1 MSKHSI
7 GKTIATLRKT
17 KGWTQVE
24 LAEKLNVSDKAVSK
38 WESEAGLPEIS
49 QLPAMA
55 TLFGVTIDYLMTGK
69 TPEKEIVTIS
79 KAELCAKT
87 DDVSLAE
94 EVKDLPNDENNKNIV
109 DYILQYQSLN
119 VFKKLCEIDS
129 SFINRFKMLDAMR
142 LAVVSNSLSI
152 LVGKVFSVDRN
163 CKFTFENE
171 DEIKSLL
178 PVEDKEYFRNYQD
191 QCNCLIPRDFFT
203 LLVTDK
209 RVNETTLNVFLSNQN
224 GRECVWY
231 HAFPYLIDEAYKNG
245 NDKLLLKLLEISRKN
260 NAIAYETID
269 PIYDNYDSSYNYV
282 LNYFFIAP
290 KYGNKG
296 HGLVRVLKSTIKAA
310 LEKGD
315 FDMVQE
321 FNNINIDVENFVTT
335 KFRRLHESMTKSKCY
350 VATSDEIRVAKL
362 KLDKSVS
369 RTDLEIQSAIHN
381 GIVDIKELKE
391 IADFKAV
398 KKALNDYPVHPF
410 ELVYRMYQQQKWR
423 ELFEFSVDYDINRL
437 SDAILYQNKEDIEEN
452 ILEIWTKDNQPY
464 NRLKS
469 LCFNNNELYVS
480 IREISYGSQTNHNQK
495 SIQEV
500 IDYLNDVRQ
509 RIISELSN
517 KFDKEK
523 IVGELTK
530 DYLYSELSKGN
541 KELVIIKLCVRM
553 EAILKCD
560 YNYQGDFSEMLD
572 SFCNQFVTYDDENN
586 NYDPYTPAMLNR
598 LRRQRNSIVHA
609 EKIGEPMSDDEI
621 KQCIDYICSL

>member
-7 GKTIATLRKT
+7 GKTIATLRKA

-178 PVEDKEYFRNYQD
+178 PIEDKEYFRNYQD
-191 QCNCLIPRDFFT
+191 QCSCLIPRDFFT

-209 RVNETTLNVFLSNQN
+209 RINETTLNAFLSNQN

-245 NDKLLLKLLEISRKN
+245 NDKLLLKLLDISRKN

-296 HGLVRVLKSTIKAA
+296 HGLVRVLESTIKAA

-315 FDMVQE
+315 FDMLQE
-321 FNNINIDVENFVTT
+321 FNTINIDVENFVNT
-335 KFRRLHESMTKSKCY
+335 KFRRIHESMTKSKCY
-350 VATSDEIRVAKL
+350 VANFDEIRVAKL

-469 LCFNNNELYVS
+469 LCFNNNELHVS

-500 IDYLNDVRQ
+500 IDCLNDVRQ

-523 IVGELTK
+523 IVEELTK

-572 SFCNQFVTYDDENN
+572 RFCGQFNTYDDEGND
-586 NYDPYTPAMLNR
+586 YDPNTPDMLNR
-598 LRRQRNSIVHA
+598 LRRQRNSIVHS
-609 EKIGEPMSDDEI
+609 EKTVEPMSDDDI

>member
-1 MSKHSI
+1 MSEHSI
-7 GKTIATLRKT
+7 GKTIATLRKA

-38 WESEAGLPEIS
+38 WESEAGFPEIS

-94 EVKDLPNDENNKNIV
+94 EVKDLPNNENNKNIV
-109 DYILQYQSLN
+109 DYILEYQSLN

-129 SFINRFKMLDAMR
+129 NFIKRFKMLDAMT
-142 LAVVSNSLSI
+142 LAIVSNSLSL
-152 LVGKVFSVDRN
+152 LVGKEFFIDRN
-163 CKFTFENE
+163 CRFTFENE

-178 PVEDKEYFRNYQD
+178 PIEDKEYFRNYQD
-191 QCNCLIPRDFFT
+191 QCICIIPRDFFT

-209 RVNETTLNVFLSNQN
+209 RVNETTLNTLLSNQN

-245 NDKLLLKLLEISRKN
+245 NDKLLLKLLDISRKN
-260 NAIAYETID
+260 NAIAYDTID

-296 HGLVRVLKSTIKAA
+296 HGLVRILESTIKAA

-321 FNNINIDVENFVTT
+321 FNNINVDVENFVNT
-335 KFRRLHESMTKSKCY
+335 KFRRVHESMTKSKCY
-350 VATSDEIRVAKL
+350 VANADEIRVAKL

-369 RTDLEIQSAIHN
+369 KADLEIQSAIHN

-391 IADFKAV
+391 IANFTAV

-437 SDAILYQNKEDIEEN
+437 SDAILHQNKEEIKEN

-480 IREISYGSQTNHNQK
+480 IREISYGSRTNHNQK

-500 IDYLNDVRQ
+500 IDYLNEVRQ

-530 DYLYSELSKGN
+530 DYFYSELSKGN

-572 SFCNQFVTYDDENN
+572 RFCGQFNTYDDEGND
-586 NYDPYTPAMLNR
+586 YDPYTPDMLNR
-598 LRRQRNSIVHA
+598 LRRQRNSIVHS
-609 EKIGEPMSDDEI
+609 EKTVEPMSDDDI

>member
-1 MSKHSI
+1 MSEHSI
-7 GKTIATLRKT
+7 GKTIATLRKA

-38 WESEAGLPEIS
+38 WESEAGFPEIS

-109 DYILQYQSLN
+109 DYILEYQSLN

-129 SFINRFKMLDAMR
+129 NFIKCFKMLDAMT
-142 LAVVSNSLSI
+142 LAIVSNSLSL
-152 LVGKVFSVDRN
+152 LVGKEFFIDRN
-163 CKFTFENE
+163 CRFTFENE

-178 PVEDKEYFRNYQD
+178 PIEDKEYFRDYQD
-191 QCNCLIPRDFFT
+191 QCICIIPRDFFT

-209 RVNETTLNVFLSNQN
+209 RVNETTLNTLLSNQN

-245 NDKLLLKLLEISRKN
+245 NDKLLLKLLDISRKN
-260 NAIAYETID
+260 NAIAYDTID

-296 HGLVRVLKSTIKAA
+296 HGLVRILESTIKAA

-321 FNNINIDVENFVTT
+321 FNNINVDVESFVNT
-335 KFRRLHESMTKSKCY
+335 KFRNIHKESTKCY
-350 VATSDEIRVAKL
+350 IANADEIRVAKL

-391 IADFKAV
+391 IADFTAV
-398 KKALNDYPVHPF
+398 KKGLNDYPVHPF

-437 SDAILYQNKEDIEEN
+437 SDAILHQNKEDIEEN
-452 ILEIWTKDNQPY
+452 ILEIWTKDNQLY
-464 NRLKS
+464 NRLKT

-480 IREISYGSQTNHNQK
+480 IREVSYGSRTNHNQK

-500 IDYLNDVRQ
+500 IDYLNNVRQ

-517 KFDKEK
+517 KLDKEK

-530 DYLYSELSKGN
+530 DYFYSELSRGN
-541 KELVIIKLCVRM
+541 NELVIIKLCVRM

-560 YNYQGDFSEMLD
+560 YGYQGDFSEMLD
-572 SFCNQFVTYDDENN
+572 RFCGQFNTYDDEGND
-586 NYDPYTPAMLNR
+586 YDPYTPDMLNR
-598 LRRQRNSIVHA
+598 LRRQRNSIVHS
-609 EKIGEPMSDDEI
+609 EKTVEPMSDDDI

>member
-7 GKTIATLRKT
+7 GKTIANLRKT

-560 YNYQGDFSEMLD
+560 YNFQGDFSEMLD
-572 SFCNQFVTYDDENN
+572 HFCNQFETYDDESN

-609 EKIGEPMSDDEI
+609 EKMVEAMSDDEI

>member
-7 GKTIATLRKT
+7 GKTIATLRKA

-49 QLPAMA
+49 QLPTMA
-55 TLFGVTIDYLMTGK
+55 TLFGVTIDYLLTGK

-94 EVKDLPNDENNKNIV
+94 EVKDLPHDENNKKIV

-152 LVGKVFSVDRN
+152 LVGKVFSIDGN
-163 CKFTFENE
+163 YKFTFENK

-178 PVEDKEYFRNYQD
+178 PVEDKEYFRNYED
-191 QCNCLIPRDFFT
+191 QCICLIPRDFFT

-209 RVNETTLNVFLSNQN
+209 RVNETTLNTFLSNQN

-245 NDKLLLKLLEISRKN
+245 NDKLLLKLLDISRKN

-269 PIYDNYDSSYNYV
+269 PIVIYDSSYDYV
-282 LNYFFIAP
+282 LNYFFIAS

-296 HGLVRVLKSTIKAA
+296 HGLVRVLESTIKAA

-335 KFRRLHESMTKSKCY
+335 KFRREHESVTKSKCY
-350 VATSDEIRVAKL
+350 IATSDEIRVAKL

-381 GIVDIKELKE
+381 GIVDIKEVKE

-437 SDAILYQNKEDIEEN
+437 SDAILYQSKEDIEEN

-480 IREISYGSQTNHNQK
+480 RSEITYGSRTNHNQK

-530 DYLYSELSKGN
+530 DYFYSELSKGN
-541 KELVIIKLCVRM
+541 MELVIIKLCVRM
-553 EAILKCD
+553 EAILKYD

-572 SFCNQFVTYDDENN
+572 RFCGQFNTYDDEMN
-586 NYDPYTPAMLNR
+586 NYDPYTPDMLNR
-598 LRRQRNSIVHA
+598 LRRQRNSIVHS
-609 EKIGEPMSDDEI
+609 EKTDKPMSDYDI
-621 KQCIDYICSL
+621 KQCIEYICSL

>member
-437 SDAILYQNKEDIEEN
+437 SDSIMKQNKTGIETAILET
-452 ILEIWTKDNQPY
+452 WTKDNQP
-464 NRLKS
+464 NDIRI
-469 LCFNNNELYVS
+469 LCINNDEMYAS
-480 IREISYGSQTNHNQK
+480 RSEILCGGRDNHKQK
-495 SIQEV
+495 NIQEV
-500 IDYLNDVRQ
+500 VDYLSAVRQ
-509 RIISELSN
+509 RIIEELAI
-517 KFDKEK
+517 KFDKDR
-523 IVGELTK
+523 ITGELTK
-530 DYLYSELSKGN
+530 EYFDSELSKGN

-572 SFCNQFVTYDDENN
+572 SFCNQFETYDDENN
-586 NYDPYTPAMLNR
+586 NYDPYTPALLNR

-609 EKIGEPMSDDEI
+609 EKQGEPMSDEEI

>member
-335 KFRRLHESMTKSKCY
+335 KFRREHESVTKSKCY

-560 YNYQGDFSEMLD
+560 YNFQGDFSEMLD
-572 SFCNQFVTYDDENN
+572 HFCNQFETYDDESN

-598 LRRQRNSIVHA
+598 LRRQRNSIVHS
-609 EKIGEPMSDDEI
+609 EKQGEPMSDEEI

>member
-209 RVNETTLNVFLSNQN
+209 RVNETTLNAFLSNQN

-245 NDKLLLKLLEISRKN
+245 NDKLLLKLLDISRKN

-269 PIYDNYDSSYNYV
+269 PIYDNYDSSHNYV

-335 KFRRLHESMTKSKCY
+335 KFRRVHESMTKSKCY

-423 ELFEFSVDYDINRL
+423 ELFEFSVDHDINRL

-480 IREISYGSQTNHNQK
+480 IREISYGSRTNHNQK

-530 DYLYSELSKGN
+530 DYFYSELSKGN

-572 SFCNQFVTYDDENN
+572 RFCGQFNTYDDEGN
-586 NYDPYTPAMLNR
+586 NYDPYTPDMLNR
-598 LRRQRNSIVHA
+598 LRRQRNSIVHS
-609 EKIGEPMSDDEI
+609 EKTVEPMSDDDI
-621 KQCIDYICSL
+621 KQCVDYICSL

>member
-7 GKTIATLRKT
+7 GKTIATLRKA

-38 WESEAGLPEIS
+38 WESEAGFPEIS

-109 DYILQYQSLN
+109 DYILQYQCLN
-119 VFKKLCEIDS
+119 VFKKLCETDS
-129 SFINRFKMLDAMR
+129 NFIKRFKMLDAMT
-142 LAVVSNSLSI
+142 LAAVSNSLS
-152 LVGKVFSVDRN
+152 LLSGKEFPIDRN
-163 CKFTFENE
+163 CRFTFENE

-178 PVEDKEYFRNYQD
+178 PIEDKEYFRNYQD
-191 QCNCLIPRDFFT
+191 QCICIIPRDFFT

-209 RVNETTLNVFLSNQN
+209 RINETTLNTLLSNQN

-245 NDKLLLKLLEISRKN
+245 NDKLLLKLLDISRKN
-260 NAIAYETID
+260 NAIAYDTID

-296 HGLVRVLKSTIKAA
+296 HGLVRILESTIKAA

-321 FNNINIDVENFVTT
+321 FNNINVDVENFVNT
-335 KFRRLHESMTKSKCY
+335 KFRRVHESMTKSKCY
-350 VATSDEIRVAKL
+350 VANADEIRVAKL

-369 RTDLEIQSAIHN
+369 KADLEIQSAIHN

-391 IADFKAV
+391 IANFTAV

-437 SDAILYQNKEDIEEN
+437 SDAILHQNKEEIEEN

-480 IREISYGSQTNHNQK
+480 IREVSYGSRTNHNQK

-500 IDYLNDVRQ
+500 IDYLNEVRQ

-530 DYLYSELSKGN
+530 DYFYSELSKGN

-572 SFCNQFVTYDDENN
+572 RFCGQFNTYDDEGND
-586 NYDPYTPAMLNR
+586 YDPYTPDMLNR
-598 LRRQRNSIVHA
+598 LRRQRNSIVHS
-609 EKIGEPMSDDEI
+609 EKTVEPMSDDDI

>member
-7 GKTIATLRKT
+7 GKTIATLRKA

-49 QLPAMA
+49 QLPTMA
-55 TLFGVTIDYLMTGK
+55 TLFGVTIDYLLTGK

-94 EVKDLPNDENNKNIV
+94 EVKDLPNNENNKNIV
-109 DYILQYQSLN
+109 DYILEYQSLN

-209 RVNETTLNVFLSNQN
+209 RVNETTLNTFVSNQN

-245 NDKLLLKLLEISRKN
+245 NDKLLLKLLDISRKN

-269 PIYDNYDSSYNYV
+269 PIVIYDSSYDYV
-282 LNYFFIAP
+282 LNYFFIAS

-296 HGLVRVLKSTIKAA
+296 HGLVRVLESTIKAA

-335 KFRRLHESMTKSKCY
+335 KFRREHESVTKSKCY

-437 SDAILYQNKEDIEEN
+437 SDAILHQNKEDIEEN

-480 IREISYGSQTNHNQK
+480 IGEISYGSRTNHNQK

-517 KFDKEK
+517 KFEKEK

-560 YNYQGDFSEMLD
+560 YNFQGDFSEMLD
-572 SFCNQFVTYDDENN
+572 HFCNQFETYDDESN

-598 LRRQRNSIVHA
+598 LRRQRNSIVHS
-609 EKIGEPMSDDEI
+609 EKTGESMSDEEI

>member
-1 MSKHSI
+1 MVEHSI
-7 GKTIATLRKT
+7 GKTIATLRKS

-152 LVGKVFSVDRN
+152 LVGKIFSVDRN

-191 QCNCLIPRDFFT
+191 QCNCLIPQDFFT

-245 NDKLLLKLLEISRKN
+245 NDKLLLKMLDISRKN

-296 HGLVRVLKSTIKAA
+296 HGLVRVLESTIKAA

-321 FNNINIDVENFVTT
+321 LNNINIDVENFVTT
-335 KFRRLHESMTKSKCY
+335 KFRRVHESMTKSKCY
-350 VATSDEIRVAKL
+350 VATSDEIRVAKI

-480 IREISYGSQTNHNQK
+480 IREISYGSRTNHNQK

-530 DYLYSELSKGN
+530 DYFYSELSKGN

-572 SFCNQFVTYDDENN
+572 RFCGQFNTYDDEGN
-586 NYDPYTPAMLNR
+586 NYDPYTPDMLNR
-598 LRRQRNSIVHA
+598 LRRQRNSIVHS
-609 EKIGEPMSDDEI
+609 EKTVEPMSDDDI

>member
-7 GKTIATLRKT
+7 GKTIATLRKA

-163 CKFTFENE
+163 YKFTFENE

-191 QCNCLIPRDFFT
+191 QCSCLIPRDFFT

-209 RVNETTLNVFLSNQN
+209 RVNETTLNAFLSNQN

-245 NDKLLLKLLEISRKN
+245 NDKLLLKLLDISRKN

-296 HGLVRVLKSTIKAA
+296 HGLVRVLESTIKAA

-335 KFRRLHESMTKSKCY
+335 KFRRVHESMTKSKCY

-391 IADFKAV
+391 IADFKEV

-410 ELVYRMYQQQKWR
+410 ELVYRMYQQQNWR

-464 NRLKS
+464 NRLKC

-480 IREISYGSQTNHNQK
+480 IREVSYGSRTNHNQK

-530 DYLYSELSKGN
+530 DYFYSELSKGN

-572 SFCNQFVTYDDENN
+572 RFCGQFNTYDDEGND
-586 NYDPYTPAMLNR
+586 YDPYTPDMLNR
-598 LRRQRNSIVHA
+598 LRRQRNSIVHS
-609 EKIGEPMSDDEI
+609 EKTVEPMSDDDI

>member
-209 RVNETTLNVFLSNQN
+209 RVNETTLNAFLSNQN

-245 NDKLLLKLLEISRKN
+245 NDKLLLKLLDISRKN

-335 KFRRLHESMTKSKCY
+335 KFRRVHESMTKSKCY

-480 IREISYGSQTNHNQK
+480 IRETSYGSRTNHNQK

-517 KFDKEK
+517 KSDKEK
-523 IVGELTK
+523 IVGGLTK
-530 DYLYSELSKGN
+530 DYFYSELSKGN

-572 SFCNQFVTYDDENN
+572 RFCGQFNTYDDEGN
-586 NYDPYTPAMLNR
+586 NYDPYTPDMLNR
-598 LRRQRNSIVHA
+598 LRRQRNSIVHS
-609 EKIGEPMSDDEI
+609 EKTVEPMSDDDI

>member
-7 GKTIATLRKT
+7 GKTIATLRKA

-49 QLPAMA
+49 QLPTMA

-152 LVGKVFSVDRN
+152 LVGKVFSIDGN

-209 RVNETTLNVFLSNQN
+209 RVNETTLNTFLSNQN

-245 NDKLLLKLLEISRKN
+245 NDKLLLKLLDISRKN

-269 PIYDNYDSSYNYV
+269 SIDNYDCSHYYV
-282 LNYFFIAP
+282 LNYFFIAS
-290 KYGNKG
+290 KYDNKG
-296 HGLVRVLKSTIKAA
+296 HGLVRVLESTIKAA

-335 KFRRLHESMTKSKCY
+335 KFRREHESVTKSKCY

-381 GIVDIKELKE
+381 GIVDIKEVKG

-480 IREISYGSQTNHNQK
+480 IGEISYGSRTNHNQK

-530 DYLYSELSKGN
+530 DYFYSELSKGN

-553 EAILKCD
+553 EAILKYD

-572 SFCNQFVTYDDENN
+572 RFCGQFNTYDDEGN
-586 NYDPYTPAMLNR
+586 NYDPYTPDMLNR
-598 LRRQRNSIVHA
+598 LRRQRNSIVHS
-609 EKIGEPMSDDEI
+609 EKTDKPMSDYDI
-621 KQCIDYICSL
+621 KQCIEYICSL

>member
-7 GKTIATLRKT
+7 GKTIATLRKA

-49 QLPAMA
+49 QLPTMA
-55 TLFGVTIDYLMTGK
+55 TLFGVTIDYLLTGK

-94 EVKDLPNDENNKNIV
+94 EVKDLPHDENNKKIV

-152 LVGKVFSVDRN
+152 LVGKVFSVDGN

-191 QCNCLIPRDFFT
+191 QCICLIPRDFFT

-209 RVNETTLNVFLSNQN
+209 RINETTLNTLLSNQN

-245 NDKLLLKLLEISRKN
+245 NDKLLLKLLDISRKN

-269 PIYDNYDSSYNYV
+269 PIVIYDSSYDYV
-282 LNYFFIAP
+282 LNYFFIAS

-296 HGLVRVLKSTIKAA
+296 HGLVRVLESTIKAA

-335 KFRRLHESMTKSKCY
+335 KFRREHESVTKSKCY

-381 GIVDIKELKE
+381 GIVDIKEVKG

-480 IREISYGSQTNHNQK
+480 RSEISYGSRTNHNQK

-530 DYLYSELSKGN
+530 DYFYSELSKGN
-541 KELVIIKLCVRM
+541 MELVIIKLCVRM
-553 EAILKCD
+553 EAILKYD

-572 SFCNQFVTYDDENN
+572 RFCGQFNTYDDEMN
-586 NYDPYTPAMLNR
+586 NYDPYTPDMLNR
-598 LRRQRNSIVHA
+598 LRRQRNSIVHS
-609 EKIGEPMSDDEI
+609 EKTDKPMSDYDI
-621 KQCIDYICSL
+621 KQCIEYICSL

>member
-7 GKTIATLRKT
+7 GKTIATLRKA

-38 WESEAGLPEIS
+38 WESESGLPEIS
-49 QLPAMA
+49 QLPTMA

-94 EVKDLPNDENNKNIV
+94 EVKDLPHDENNKKIV

-152 LVGKVFSVDRN
+152 LVGKVFSIDGN

-209 RVNETTLNVFLSNQN
+209 RVNETTLNTFLSNQN

-245 NDKLLLKLLEISRKN
+245 NDKLLLKLLDISRKN

-269 PIYDNYDSSYNYV
+269 PIVIYDSSYDYV
-282 LNYFFIAP
+282 LNYFFIAS

-296 HGLVRVLKSTIKAA
+296 HGLVRVLESTIKAA

-335 KFRRLHESMTKSKCY
+335 KFRREHESVTKSKCY

-381 GIVDIKELKE
+381 GIVDIKEVKG

-480 IREISYGSQTNHNQK
+480 IGEISYGSRTNHNQK

-523 IVGELTK
+523 IIGELTK
-530 DYLYSELSKGN
+530 VYFYSELSKGN

-553 EAILKCD
+553 EAILKYD

-572 SFCNQFVTYDDENN
+572 RFCGQFNTYDDEGN
-586 NYDPYTPAMLNR
+586 NYDPYTPDMLNR
-598 LRRQRNSIVHA
+598 LRRQRNSIVHS
-609 EKIGEPMSDDEI
+609 EKTVEPMSDDDI